1 MAAYAS
7 ATPSAQ
13 VKGELIFGPNED
25 MKEIEVHHFLQSFWS
40 SWVGVCHSWK
50 GGFLIFLLPP

>member
-7 ATPSAQ
+7 ADRQAAQ

-25 MKEIEVHHFLQSFWS
+25 MKEIEVHHFLQKIRGRSLGRS
-40 SWVGVCHSWK
+40 CHSWK
-50 GGFLIFLLPP
+50 GGFLLPP